1 MKSIPRLVAG
11 TAVVLAAVLTTA
23 PVTAGIAD
31 FVLNPGQPP
40 IKRAAPA
47 LTGSTAELLAP
58 VRTRGPDR
66 TDAENE
72 TSDNETSDGS
82 ESDVDQPSDQYG
94 DQPNDQYRLHGYPS
108 DATDSGAQASDFATQ
123 AGESASL
130 VAHTVADAQSRVS
143 DLASDL
149 QTGVDAGEYT
159 QEDADRVL
167 GELSSYIKGE
177 RTWPERTVA

>member
-47 LTGSTAELLAP
+47 LSGSTAELLAP
-58 VRTRGPDR
+58 VRSRGEDR
-66 TDAENE
+66 DGVDND
-72 TSDNETSDGS
+72 TSHGTESDG
-82 ESDVDQPSDQYG
+82 E
-94 DQPNDQYRLHGYPS
+94 QPNDSYRLHGGPS
-108 DATDSGAQASDFATQ
+108 EAAGTVSQASDFVVR
-123 AGESASL
+123 AGDSAGL
-130 VAHTVADAQSRVS
+130 VAHTAADAQSRVS
-143 DLASDL
+143 DLAKDL

-159 QEDADRVL
+159 QDDADRVL
-167 GELSSYIKGE
+167 SELSSYIKGE
-177 RTWPERTVA
+177 RTWPERTEA